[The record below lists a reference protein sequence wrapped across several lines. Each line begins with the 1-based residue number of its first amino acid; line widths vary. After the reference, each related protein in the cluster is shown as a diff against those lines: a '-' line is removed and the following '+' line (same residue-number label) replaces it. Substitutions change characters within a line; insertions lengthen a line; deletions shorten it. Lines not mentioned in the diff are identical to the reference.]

1 MVFRIHSTV
10 PNIIHHPIMRWHITF
25 QEGLLGFKNGENQKS
40 FTNIQYQFVSYRHF
54 VLNRWI
60 KTNSSSSFFF
70 MTDEIKCS
78 GNFFCLET
86 VLIYLFLFNM
96 HVALLVWRQT
106 MNYIKTKQLTDIP
119 KTFTINH
126 IMIYDIVEQAVINN
140 HGRQI
145 SSFKST

>member
-1 MVFRIHSTV
+1 
-10 PNIIHHPIMRWHITF
+10 
-25 QEGLLGFKNGENQKS
+25 
-40 FTNIQYQFVSYRHF
+40 
-54 VLNRWI
+54 
-60 KTNSSSSFFF
+60 

-145 SSFKST
+145 FRPSNRHNS